1 MTAKRKLSYRENTEQ
16 KNLLNQFLA
25 EHGVQL
31 SEETLDKL
39 YQFADLVVDTKEFGN
54 LISAKDAGKFLSR
67 HIADS
72 LVPYIYIRRKNGPTV
87 LQTKDER
94 GECCGNACIS
104 IAEPKSLGSKSKDER
119 GECCGNACISI
130 AEPKSLGSKS
140 KDERGKAATIESM
153 SPIENSVSSRMT
165 DSENATSNNL
175 SSIVYRL
182 SSKRWAD
189 MGAGAGCP
197 VFPLA
202 IAMPEI
208 QFYAVEPRHM
218 RVNFMQ
224 MVKEKLHLDNLT
236 VVSKRFETSGLTD
249 LDFISCRALS
259 TFENDWERALPG
271 LKKGGTFVTLKS
283 FNNIAHL
290 ENNPKVHIQKYELP
304 EEEQVYA
311 LVTRG
316 NNE

>member
-1 MTAKRKLSYRENTEQ
+1 MFQYKELNWILPLTGQDNGERKLSYRENTEQ

-72 LVPYIYIRRKNGPTV
+72 LMPFIYMRRE
-87 LQTKDER
+87 TKDER
-94 GECCGNACIS
+94 RENNTLSTLVCS
-104 IAEPKSLGSKSKDER
+104 EP
-119 GECCGNACISI
+119 A
-130 AEPKSLGSKS
+130 
-140 KDERGKAATIESM
+140 
-153 SPIENSVSSRMT
+153 SV
-165 DSENATSNNL
+165 L
-175 SSIVYRL
+175 SSI
-182 SSKRWAD
+182 RWAD

-202 IAMPEI
+202 IAMPNV
-208 QFYAVEPRHM
+208 QFFAVEPRHM

-236 VVSKRFETSGLTD
+236 VVGKRFETSGLAN

-259 TFENDWERALPG
+259 TFENDWERAKTG
-271 LKKGGTFVTLKS
+271 LKSGGTFVTLKS
-283 FNNIAHL
+283 YNNIVHL
-290 ENNPKVHIQKYELP
+290 ENDPKVHIQKYELP

>member
-1 MTAKRKLSYRENTEQ
+1 LSYRTNKSQ
-16 KNLLNQFLA
+16 QDLLNQFLS

-39 YQFADLVVDTKEFGN
+39 YQFADLVVETKEFGN
-54 LISAKDAGKFLSR
+54 LISAKDSEKFLSR

-72 LVPYIYIRRKNGPTV
+72 LVPFVFLKESLTLNANVNTKNNGSPTLRSEDDN
-87 LQTKDER
+87 LQDDK
-94 GECCGNACIS
+94 I
-104 IAEPKSLGSKSKDER
+104 
-119 GECCGNACISI
+119 
-130 AEPKSLGSKS
+130 
-140 KDERGKAATIESM
+140 
-153 SPIENSVSSRMT
+153 
-165 DSENATSNNL
+165 
-175 SSIVYRL
+175 
-182 SSKRWAD
+182 RWAD

-202 IAMPEI
+202 IAMPNV

-218 RVNFMQ
+218 RVKFMQ

-236 VVSKRFETSGLTD
+236 VVGKRFETSGLTD

-259 TFENDWERALPG
+259 TFENDWERAQPG
-271 LKKGGTFVTLKS
+271 LKRGGTFVTLKS

-290 ENNPKVHIQKYELP
+290 ENDSKVHIQKYVLP
-304 EEEQVYA
+304 AEEQVYA

>member
-1 MTAKRKLSYRENTEQ
+1 M
-16 KNLLNQFLA
+16 NQFLS

-31 SEETLDKL
+31 SEDTLGKL
-39 YQFADLVVDTKEFGN
+39 YDFADLVVETKEFGN
-54 LISAKDAGKFLSR
+54 LISAKDSEKFLSR

-72 LVPYIYIRRKNGPTV
+72 LVPYIYIVTNKASLDPSTSPNGGVYPEPA
-87 LQTKDER
+87 ER
-94 GECCGNACIS
+94 AQ
-104 IAEPKSLGSKSKDER
+104 D
-119 GECCGNACISI
+119 
-130 AEPKSLGSKS
+130 
-140 KDERGKAATIESM
+140 D
-153 SPIENSVSSRMT
+153 
-165 DSENATSNNL
+165 TSNN
-175 SSIVYRL
+175 L

-202 IAMPEI
+202 ITMPEI

-236 VVSKRFETSGLTD
+236 VIGKRFETSGLTD

-259 TFENDWERALPG
+259 TFENDWERAQPA
-271 LKKGGTFVTLKS
+271 LKRGGTFVTLKS
-283 FNNIAHL
+283 FNNIVHL
-290 ENNPKVHIQKYELP
+290 ENDPKVHIQKYELP

>member
-1 MTAKRKLSYRENTEQ
+1 M
-16 KNLLNQFLA
+16 NQFLA

-31 SEETLDKL
+31 PEETLDKL
-39 YQFADLVVDTKEFGN
+39 YQFADLVVYTKEFGN
-54 LISAKDAGKFLSR
+54 LISAKDSEKFLSR

-72 LVPYIYIRRKNGPTV
+72 LMPF
-87 LQTKDER
+87 
-94 GECCGNACIS
+94 
-104 IAEPKSLGSKSKDER
+104 IALSKS
-119 GECCGNACISI
+119 
-130 AEPKSLGSKS
+130 PSLKATAGS
-140 KDERGKAATIESM
+140 A
-153 SPIENSVSSRMT
+153 PH
-165 DSENATSNNL
+165 NL
-175 SSIVYRL
+175 
-182 SSKRWAD
+182 KWAD

-202 IAMPEI
+202 IAMPNV

-236 VVSKRFETSGLTD
+236 VIGKRFETSGLSD

-259 TFENDWERALPG
+259 TFENDWERAKAG
-271 LKKGGTFVTLKS
+271 LKTGGTFVTLKS
-283 FNNIAHL
+283 YNNIVHL
-290 ENNPKVHIQKYELP
+290 ENDPKVHIQKYELP

>member
-1 MTAKRKLSYRENTEQ
+1 M
-16 KNLLNQFLA
+16 NQFLSG
-25 EHGVQL
+25 HGVQL

-39 YQFADLVVDTKEFGN
+39 YQFADLVVDTKEYGN
-54 LISAKDAGKFLSR
+54 LISAKDSEKFLSR

-72 LVPYIYIRRKNGPTV
+72 LVPYIYMRQETR
-87 LQTKDER
+87 DER
-94 GECCGNACIS
+94 RENM
-104 IAEPKSLGSKSKDER
+104 PGS
-119 GECCGNACISI
+119 
-130 AEPKSLGSKS
+130 
-140 KDERGKAATIESM
+140 
-153 SPIENSVSSRMT
+153 
-165 DSENATSNNL
+165 L
-175 SSIVYRL
+175 SSLVCSEHASVL

-202 IAMPEI
+202 IAMPNV

-236 VVSKRFETSGLTD
+236 VVGKRFETSGLTD

-259 TFENDWERALPG
+259 TFENDWERAQVG
-271 LKKGGTFVTLKS
+271 LKRGGTFVTLKS

-290 ENNPKVHIQKYELP
+290 ENDPKVHIQKYELP

>member
-1 MTAKRKLSYRENTEQ
+1 VRKDLSYKDNTEQ
-16 KNLLNQFLA
+16 KNLLNQFLI

-31 SEETLDKL
+31 SEETLNKL

-72 LVPYIYIRRKNGPTV
+72 LVPFVFMKTIPAFAGMTNNG
-87 LQTKDER
+87 
-94 GECCGNACIS
+94 S
-104 IAEPKSLGSKSKDER
+104 SLK
-119 GECCGNACISI
+119 
-130 AEPKSLGSKS
+130 
-140 KDERGKAATIESM
+140 
-153 SPIENSVSSRMT
+153 
-165 DSENATSNNL
+165 
-175 SSIVYRL
+175 
-182 SSKRWAD
+182 WAD

-202 IAMPEI
+202 IAMPNV
-208 QFYAVEPRHM
+208 QFFAVEPRHM

-224 MVKEKLHLDNLT
+224 MVKEKLHLDNMT
-236 VVSKRFETSGLTD
+236 VVGKRFETSGLTD

-259 TFENDWERALPG
+259 TFENDWERAEAG

-283 FNNIAHL
+283 YNNIVHL
-290 ENNPKVHIQKYELP
+290 ENDPKVHIQKYVLP